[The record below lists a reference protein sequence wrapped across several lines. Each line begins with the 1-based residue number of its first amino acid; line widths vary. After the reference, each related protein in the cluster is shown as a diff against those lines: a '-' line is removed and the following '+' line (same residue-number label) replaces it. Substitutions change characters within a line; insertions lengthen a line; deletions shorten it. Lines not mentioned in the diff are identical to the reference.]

1 MSLLK
6 GGSTEFGKGDL
17 NIAEMLENAE
27 LSGVKY
33 MFMEQ
38 EEYDINPFESIQYN
52 LNYLAKL
59 GG

>member
-1 MSLLK
+1 MSILE

-17 NIAEMLENAE
+17 NIAEMLENID

-38 EEYDINPFESIQYN
+38 EEYDNNPFDSIQYN

-59 GG
+59 GE